1 MITIVSCYKK
11 SAKEIAVKK
20 YVTGFLFSADSAQVV
35 LIKKINPQ
43 WQRGLFNGIG
53 GKVEANE
60 TSIDAMVRECAEET
74 GVITQ
79 PADWQCF
86 ANVFRE
92 NSYDVDLYFARTDL
106 ALSAKTMEA
115 EEIHIMKVSAIP
127 KNIIPN
133 LQWLIPLALDSQ
145 ADFSTP
151 VCIKE
156 IAQERLKA

>member
-1 MITIVSCYKK
+1 MITIASYYKP
-11 SAKEIAVKK
+11 AKGIGVKK
-20 YVTGFLFSADSAQVV
+20 YVTGFLFSQDTNQIV

-79 PADWQCF
+79 PVDWQYF
-86 ANVFRE
+86 ANVFRP
-92 NSYDVDLYFARTDL
+92 NGYDVDLYFARTDL

-133 LQWLIPLALDSQ
+133 LQWLIPLALDNQ

-151 VCIKE
+151 VFIKE

>member
-1 MITIVSCYKK
+1 MITIASYYKP
-11 SAKEIAVKK
+11 AKGIGVKK
-20 YVTGFLFSADSAQVV
+20 YVTGFLFSQDTNQIV

-79 PADWQCF
+79 PVDWQYF
-86 ANVFRE
+86 ANVFRP
-92 NSYDVDLYFARTDL
+92 NGYDVDLYFARTDL

-133 LQWLIPLALDSQ
+133 LQWLIPLALDNQ